1 MSRTGYK
8 RYTCAKCGKTFE
20 LATPPNFCQNCGSAD
35 MGANPQAVAYAKSQV
50 AKIREI
56 APKAEAAWAE
66 YVTLRAQYDQIRMIL
81 GAYVNRGIIK
91 REEIPNIKKI
101 KLSDALAARREELRE
116 QEEK

>member
-1 MSRTGYK
+1 MSRTGYR
-8 RYTCAKCGKTFE
+8 RYTCAKCGQTFE
-20 LATPPNFCQNCGSAD
+20 LAHAPNFCQNCGSAD
-35 MGANPQAVAYAKSQV
+35 MGADPNTVAYAKAQI
-50 AKIREI
+50 AKLQEI

-101 KLSDALAARREELRE
+101 KLSDALAERREKLRE

>member
-8 RYTCAKCGKTFE
+8 RYTCANCGQTFE
-20 LATPPNFCQNCGSAD
+20 LTKAPNFCQNCGSAN
-35 MGANPQAVAYAKSQV
+35 MGANPKTVAYAKAQI
-50 AKIREI
+50 AKLQEI

-81 GAYVNRGIIK
+81 SPYATRGIIK

-101 KLSDALAARREELRE
+101 KLSAALAARREELRE